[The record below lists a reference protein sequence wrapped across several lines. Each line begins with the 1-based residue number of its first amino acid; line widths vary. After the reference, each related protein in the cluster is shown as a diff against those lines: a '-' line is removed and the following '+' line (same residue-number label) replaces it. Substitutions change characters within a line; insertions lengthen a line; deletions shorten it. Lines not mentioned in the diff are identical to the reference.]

1 MVNVDYRLPL
11 WRVGRGVGT
20 IPVFLR
26 TVHGAV
32 FFDAGQAWSS
42 GVRWD
47 DARTSLGGE
56 LSADTVL
63 GFALPLTFTG
73 RRRRALRRHDRSV
86 AASSASRAVGRA
98 F

>member
-11 WRVGRGVGT
+11 WRVGRGIGT

-32 FFDAGQAWSS
+32 FFDAGQAWT
-42 GVRWD
+42 GGFRWGD
-47 DARTSLGGE
+47 VRTSFGGE
-56 LSADTVL
+56 ISADTVL
-63 GFALPLTFTG
+63 GFALPLTFTAG
-73 RRRRALRRHDRSV
+73 AAIRYDGTIDRSSVV
-86 AASSASRAVGRA
+86 AFARVGRA